1 LIEIGAK
8 DGMRTFDESLAE
20 LYLTRRISKEQAIV
34 HARDK
39 TRFENMLRM
48 QTERKRGL
56 LW

>member
-1 LIEIGAK
+1 
-8 DGMRTFDESLAE
+8 MRTFDESLAE
-20 LYLTRRISKEQAIV
+20 LYLARQISKEQAIAN
-34 HARDK
+34 ARDK